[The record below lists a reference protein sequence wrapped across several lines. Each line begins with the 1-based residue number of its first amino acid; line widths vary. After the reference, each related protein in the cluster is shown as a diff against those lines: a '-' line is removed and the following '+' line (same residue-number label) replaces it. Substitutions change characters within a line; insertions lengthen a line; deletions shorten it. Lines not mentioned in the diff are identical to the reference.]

1 MGSVPSAKIELC
13 HLRNNITKS
22 TKTTIT
28 NNITKTTS
36 TNNITITIINTIL
49 GRLNTDE
56 ESEVLNKAG
65 ARVYPEFQNPSSGI
79 QEDERR

>member
-1 MGSVPSAKIELC
+1 MVI
-13 HLRNNITKS
+13 HHQY
-22 TKTTIT
+22 
-28 NNITKTTS
+28 
-36 TNNITITIINTIL
+36 L